1 MGWRAGRDLG
11 HVSGYGMM
19 IRLTGMYEKKSAKTG
34 LMYFTG
40 RLNMGSRVLLMQNL
54 RAGEGDPPW
63 ELFIANAENT
73 LTRDQIAAWK
83 AEHGNPAATVE
94 RDAGLEAALGAGPAS
109 RPARIT
115 DDAPMKR
122 PKKRRGRPPKVK
134 VGHDLGR
141 GEDPDDGFPDW
152 VGAG

>member
-1 MGWRAGRDLG
+1 
-11 HVSGYGMM
+11 MM

-63 ELFIANAENT
+63 ELFIADAENT

-83 AEHGNPAATVE
+83 AEHGNPAAMAE
-94 RDAGLEAALGAGPAS
+94 RDAGLEAALGSGKA
-109 RPARIT
+109 ARAVRTT
-115 DDAPMKR
+115 DEAPVKR

-134 VGHDLGR
+134 LEP
-141 GEDPDDGFPDW
+141 GEDPDDGWPLCRD
-152 VGAG
+152 VTG